1 MGSLK
6 RRAPTPQKQRLAF
19 NPSELDV
26 IDRVYRAAWPQV
38 LAHLPE
44 RDTDKNNERRLA
56 LSKRL
61 FILAGGGPVEFDK
74 LRDRVLAT
82 MPETLMSFPRRPV
95 SK

>member
-6 RRAPTPQKQRLAF
+6 RRPTPQKQRLAF
-19 NPSELDV
+19 NPTELDV
-26 IDRVYRAAWPQV
+26 IDRVYHAAWLQI
-38 LAHLPE
+38 LEHLSE

-61 FILAGGGPVEFDK
+61 FILAGRGPVEFDK
-74 LRDRVLAT
+74 LRDRLLVT
-82 MPETLMSFPRRPV
+82 MPETLMSSPRRQV